1 MKKVT
6 KLIYG
11 LSACL
16 LLTLVGCNN
25 ETEDVTP
32 KAVAEKVAVASIAVP
47 AEVSEGIL
55 SEEMTVVT
63 SDNKEEV
70 ETELK
75 EALKSEELAN
85 IFNQQD
91 NSEIVES
98 SRSITHEDLNAL
110 LEEFSAEMEKYN
122 TTLTEKGSA
131 SMTFSKTPGQV
142 TGLAEGVDLSIPV
155 IFIDMKT
162 AVAGSQTKPTITL
175 SSVIAVGANVGA
187 DLSKMEGLE
196 NFLFKN
202 VKAGVAVNSSY
213 VVNTISDYSNINPG
227 LLDQENFDP
236 EDLESMMNA
245 IKYSG
250 YINAECN
257 YSLGGVF
264 VTKNKVAGKLLAT
277 ADIKLN
283 VNDISKLLSLGE
295 DIKEPTELVNAIS
308 EYVTVQFDIKVYDF
322 EGNEVCSL
330 ISTKDFNEVT
340 DFIDLEVL
348 LENIPTQEEI

>member
-1 MKKVT
+1 MKKLT
-6 KLIYG
+6 KLVYG

-25 ETEDVTP
+25 ETEDSTP
-32 KAVAEKVAVASIAVP
+32 KAVAEKVAIKSVEVP
-47 AEVSEGIL
+47 DDVKLAIENNEV
-55 SEEMTVVT
+55 TVVT
-63 SDNKEEV
+63 ATDKEALK
-70 ETELK
+70 TELK
-75 EALKSEELAN
+75 ESLTSEELSN

-91 NSEIVES
+91 TSEITES

-110 LEEFSAEMEKYN
+110 LEEFSAEMKKYS

-131 SMTFSKTPGQV
+131 SMTFSKTPGKV
-142 TGLAEGVDLSIPV
+142 TGISNEIDLSIPI
-155 IFIDMKT
+155 IFFDMKT
-162 AVAGSQTKPTITL
+162 VASDLQTKPSITQ

-187 DLSKMEGLE
+187 DLSKVEGLE

-202 VKAGVAVNSSY
+202 VKAGAAVNSSY
-213 VVNTISDYSNINPG
+213 VVNMTD
-227 LLDQENFDP
+227 
-236 EDLESMMNA
+236 A
-245 IKYSG
+245 TKYSG

-283 VNDISKLLSLGE
+283 VNDISKLSSLGE
-295 DIKEPTELVNAIS
+295 NTEEPTELVNTIS
-308 EYVTVQFDIKVYDF
+308 EYVTIQFDIKAYDF

-330 ISTKDFNEVT
+330 ISTDDFAKVT
-340 DFIDLEVL
+340 DFVDLEAL
-348 LENIPTQEEI
+348 LENIPTQEF

>member
-1 MKKVT
+1 MKKLT
-6 KLIYG
+6 KLVYG

-25 ETEDVTP
+25 ETEDSTP
-32 KAVAEKVAVASIAVP
+32 KAVAEKVAIKSVEVPDDVKFAIANN
-47 AEVSEGIL
+47 
-55 SEEMTVVT
+55 EMTVVT
-63 SDNKEEV
+63 ATDKEAL

-75 EALKSEELAN
+75 ESLTSEELAN

-110 LEEFSAEMEKYN
+110 LEEFSAEMEEYKN
-122 TTLTEKGSA
+122 TLTEKGSA
-131 SMTFSKTPGQV
+131 SMTFSKTPGKV
-142 TGLAEGVDLSIPV
+142 TGISNEVDLSIPI
-155 IFIDMKT
+155 IFFDMKT
-162 AVAGSQTKPTITL
+162 VASDLQTKPSITQ

-187 DLSKMEGLE
+187 DLSKVEGLE

-202 VKAGVAVNSSY
+202 VKAGAAVNSSY
-213 VVNTISDYSNINPG
+213 VVNMTD
-227 LLDQENFDP
+227 
-236 EDLESMMNA
+236 A
-245 IKYSG
+245 TKYSG

-283 VNDISKLLSLGE
+283 VNDISKLSSFGE
-295 DIKEPTELVNAIS
+295 NTVEPTELVNTIS
-308 EYVTVQFDIKVYDF
+308 EYVTIQFDIKAYDF

-330 ISTKDFNEVT
+330 ISTDDFAKVT
-340 DFIDLEVL
+340 DFIGLEVL
-348 LENIPTQEEI
+348 LENIPNQEF

>member
-6 KLIYG
+6 KLVYG

-32 KAVAEKVAVASIAVP
+32 KAVAEKVAVASITVP

-55 SEEMTVVT
+55 SKEMTVVT
-63 SDNKEEV
+63 SDNKEEI

-75 EALKSEELAN
+75 EALKSEDLSG

-98 SRSITHEDLNAL
+98 SRSIAYEDLNAL

-131 SMTFSKTPGQV
+131 SMTFSKTPGKV
-142 TGLAEGVDLSIPV
+142 TGISNEVDLSIPI
-155 IFIDMKT
+155 IFFDMKT
-162 AVAGSQTKPTITL
+162 VTSASQTKPTITQ

-187 DLSKMEGLE
+187 DLSKVEGLE

-202 VKAGVAVNSSY
+202 VKAGAAVNSSY
-213 VVNTISDYSNINPG
+213 VVNTISDYSNFNPEDFD
-227 LLDQENFDP
+227 LENFNP
-236 EDLESMMNA
+236 EDFASMPLSVR
-245 IKYSG
+245 YSG
-250 YINAECN
+250 NINAECN
-257 YSLGGVF
+257 YSVGGVF
-264 VTKNKVAGKLLAT
+264 VTKNNVAGKLLAT
-277 ADIKLN
+277 ADIKMN
-283 VNDISKLLSLGE
+283 VKDISELMSLGE

-348 LENIPTQEEI
+348 LENIPTQEEM

>member
-6 KLIYG
+6 KLVYG

-25 ETEDVTP
+25 ETEDSTP
-32 KAVAEKVAVASIAVP
+32 KAVAEKVAVASVSVP
-47 AEVSEGIL
+47 AEVTEGIL
-55 SEEMTVVT
+55 NEEMTVVT
-63 SDNKEEV
+63 ADNKEEI

-75 EALKSEELAN
+75 EALKSEDLSG

-91 NSEIVES
+91 NSEITES
-98 SRSITHEDLNAL
+98 SRSIDYEDLNAL

-131 SMTFSKTPGQV
+131 SMTFSKTPGKV
-142 TGLAEGVDLSIPV
+142 TGISNEVDLSIPI
-155 IFIDMKT
+155 IFFDMKT
-162 AVAGSQTKPTITL
+162 VTSASQTKPTITQ

-187 DLSKMEGLE
+187 DLSKVEGLE

-202 VKAGVAVNSSY
+202 VKAGAAVNSSY
-213 VVNTISDYSNINPG
+213 VVNTIIDYSNINSDI
-227 LLDQENFDP
+227 L
-236 EDLESMMNA
+236 
-245 IKYSG
+245 YTG

-283 VNDISKLLSLGE
+283 VNDISKLLPLGE
-295 DIKEPTELVNAIS
+295 YTEKPTELVNTIS
-308 EYVTVQFDIKVYDF
+308 EYVTIQFDIKAYDF

-330 ISTKDFNEVT
+330 ISTDDFAKVT
-340 DFIDLEVL
+340 DFIDLEAL
-348 LENIPTQEEI
+348 LVSVPNQGF

>member
-1 MKKVT
+1 MKKLT
-6 KLIYG
+6 KLVYG

-16 LLTLVGCNN
+16 LLTLCGCNN
-25 ETEDVTP
+25 ETEDSTP
-32 KAVAEKVAVASIAVP
+32 KAVAEKVAIKSVEVP
-47 AEVSEGIL
+47 DDVKLAIENNK
-55 SEEMTVVT
+55 MTVVT

-75 EALKSEELAN
+75 EALTSEELAN
-85 IFNQQD
+85 IFNYQD

-110 LEEFSAEMEKYN
+110 LEEFSAEMEKYS

-131 SMTFSKTPGQV
+131 SMTFSKTPGKV
-142 TGLAEGVDLSIPV
+142 TGISNEVDLSIPI
-155 IFIDMKT
+155 IFFDMKT
-162 AVAGSQTKPTITL
+162 VASASQTKSTITQ

-187 DLSKMEGLE
+187 DLSKVEGLE

-202 VKAGVAVNSSY
+202 VKAGAAVNSSY
-213 VVNTISDYSNINPG
+213 VVNTTISDYSNINSDI
-227 LLDQENFDP
+227 L
-236 EDLESMMNA
+236 
-245 IKYSG
+245 YSG

-295 DIKEPTELVNAIS
+295 DTEEPTELVNTIS
-308 EYVTVQFDIKVYDF
+308 EYVTIQFDIKAYDF

-330 ISTKDFNEVT
+330 ISTEDFAEVT

-348 LENIPTQEEI
+348 LENIPTQEF

>member
-6 KLIYG
+6 KLVYG

-25 ETEDVTP
+25 ETEDSTP
-32 KAVAEKVAVASIAVP
+32 KAVAEKVSVATVEVP
-47 AEVSEGIL
+47 AEVTEGIDNK
-55 SEEMTVVT
+55 EMTVVT
-63 SDNKEEV
+63 ADNKEEI

-91 NSEIVES
+91 DSEIVES
-98 SRSITHEDLNAL
+98 SRSIAYEDLNAL

-122 TTLTEKGSA
+122 TTLAEKGSA
-131 SMTFSKTPGQV
+131 SMTFSKTPGKV
-142 TGLAEGVDLSIPV
+142 TGISNEVDLSIPI
-155 IFIDMKT
+155 IFFDMKT
-162 AVAGSQTKPTITL
+162 VASASQTKPTITQ

-187 DLSKMEGLE
+187 DLSKVEGLE

-202 VKAGVAVNSSY
+202 VKAGADVNSSY

-227 LLDQENFDP
+227 ILDQENFDP

-245 IKYSG
+245 MKYSG

-283 VNDISKLLSLGE
+283 VNDISKLLPLGE
-295 DIKEPTELVNAIS
+295 YTEEPTELVNTIS
-308 EYVTVQFDIKVYDF
+308 EYVTIQFDIKAYDF

-330 ISTKDFNEVT
+330 ISTDDFAKVT
-340 DFIDLEVL
+340 DFIDLEAL
-348 LENIPTQEEI
+348 LENIPTQGF

>member
-1 MKKVT
+1 MKKLT
-6 KLIYG
+6 KLVYG

-25 ETEDVTP
+25 ETEDSTP
-32 KAVAEKVAVASIAVP
+32 KAVAEKVAIKSVEVP
-47 AEVSEGIL
+47 DDVKLAIENNEV
-55 SEEMTVVT
+55 TVVKAT
-63 SDNKEEV
+63 DKEAL

-75 EALKSEELAN
+75 ESLTSEELAN

-110 LEEFSAEMEKYN
+110 LDEFNNEMEKYN
-122 TTLTEKGSA
+122 TTFAEKGSA

-155 IFIDMKT
+155 IFFDMKT
-162 AVAGSQTKPTITL
+162 AVAGSQTKSTTSN
-175 SSVIAVGANVGA
+175 SSIIAVGANVGA
-187 DLSKMEGLE
+187 DLTKVEGLE

-202 VKAGVAVNSSY
+202 VKAGAAVNSSY
-213 VVNTISDYSNINPG
+213 VVNTTISDYSNINSDI
-227 LLDQENFDP
+227 L
-236 EDLESMMNA
+236 
-245 IKYSG
+245 YSG

-283 VNDISKLLSLGE
+283 VNDISKLSSLGE
-295 DIKEPTELVNAIS
+295 DIKEPTELVNTIS
-308 EYVTVQFDIKVYDF
+308 EYVTIQFDIKAYDF

-330 ISTKDFNEVT
+330 ISTDDFAEVT

>member
-6 KLIYG
+6 KLVYG

-32 KAVAEKVAVASIAVP
+32 KAVAEKVAIKSVEVPDDVKLAIAKN
-47 AEVSEGIL
+47 EV
-55 SEEMTVVT
+55 TVVKAT
-63 SDNKEEV
+63 DKEAL

-75 EALKSEELAN
+75 ESLTSEELAN

-91 NSEIVES
+91 NSEITES
-98 SRSITHEDLNAL
+98 SRSIDYEDLNAL

-131 SMTFSKTPGQV
+131 SMTFSKTPGKV
-142 TGLAEGVDLSIPV
+142 TGISNEVDLSIPI
-155 IFIDMKT
+155 IFFDMKT
-162 AVAGSQTKPTITL
+162 VTSASQTKPTITQ

-187 DLSKMEGLE
+187 DLSKVEGLE

-202 VKAGVAVNSSY
+202 VKAGAAVNSSY
-213 VVNTISDYSNINPG
+213 VVNTIIDYSNINSDI
-227 LLDQENFDP
+227 L
-236 EDLESMMNA
+236 
-245 IKYSG
+245 YTG

-283 VNDISKLLSLGE
+283 VNDISKLLPLGE
-295 DIKEPTELVNAIS
+295 YTEKPTELVNTIS
-308 EYVTVQFDIKVYDF
+308 EYVTIQFDIKAYDF

-330 ISTKDFNEVT
+330 ISTGDFAEVT
-340 DFIDLEVL
+340 DFIDLEAL
-348 LENIPTQEEI
+348 LVSVPNQGF

>member
-6 KLIYG
+6 KLVYG

-32 KAVAEKVAVASIAVP
+32 KAVAEKVAIKSVEVPDDVKLAIANN
-47 AEVSEGIL
+47 EV
-55 SEEMTVVT
+55 TVVT
-63 SDNKEEV
+63 ATDKEAL

-75 EALKSEELAN
+75 ESLTSEELSN

-91 NSEIVES
+91 TSKITES

-131 SMTFSKTPGQV
+131 SMTFSKTPGKV
-142 TGLAEGVDLSIPV
+142 TGISNEVDLSIPI
-155 IFIDMKT
+155 IFFDMKT
-162 AVAGSQTKPTITL
+162 VTSASQTKPTITQ

-187 DLSKMEGLE
+187 DLSKVEGLE

-202 VKAGVAVNSSY
+202 VKAGAAVNSSY
-213 VVNTISDYSNINPG
+213 VVNTIIDYSNINSDI
-227 LLDQENFDP
+227 L
-236 EDLESMMNA
+236 
-245 IKYSG
+245 YTG

-283 VNDISKLLSLGE
+283 VNDISKLLPLGE
-295 DIKEPTELVNAIS
+295 YTEKPTELVNTIS
-308 EYVTVQFDIKVYDF
+308 EYVTIQFDIKVYDF

-348 LENIPTQEEI
+348 LENIPTQEEM

>member
-6 KLIYG
+6 KLVYG

-25 ETEDVTP
+25 ETEDSTP
-32 KAVAEKVAVASIAVP
+32 KAVAEKVAIKSVEVPDDVKLAIANN
-47 AEVSEGIL
+47 EV
-55 SEEMTVVT
+55 TVVT
-63 SDNKEEV
+63 ATDKEAL

-75 EALKSEELAN
+75 ESLTSEELSN

-91 NSEIVES
+91 TSKITES
-98 SRSITHEDLNAL
+98 SRSIIHEDLNAL

-131 SMTFSKTPGQV
+131 SMTFSKTPGKV
-142 TGLAEGVDLSIPV
+142 TGISNEVDLSIPI
-155 IFIDMKT
+155 IFFDMKT
-162 AVAGSQTKPTITL
+162 VTSASQTKPTITQ

-187 DLSKMEGLE
+187 DLSKVEGLE

-202 VKAGVAVNSSY
+202 VKAGAAVNSSY
-213 VVNTISDYSNINPG
+213 VVNTIIDYSNINSDI
-227 LLDQENFDP
+227 L
-236 EDLESMMNA
+236 
-245 IKYSG
+245 YTG

-283 VNDISKLLSLGE
+283 VNDISKLLPLGE
-295 DIKEPTELVNAIS
+295 YTEKPTELVNTIS
-308 EYVTVQFDIKVYDF
+308 EYVTIQFDIKAYDF

-330 ISTKDFNEVT
+330 ISTDDFAKVT
-340 DFIDLEVL
+340 DFIDLEAL
-348 LENIPTQEEI
+348 LVSVPNQGF

>member
-25 ETEDVTP
+25 ETEDSTP
-32 KAVAEKVAVASIAVP
+32 KAVAEKVAIKSVEVPDDVKLAIAKN
-47 AEVSEGIL
+47 EV
-55 SEEMTVVT
+55 TVVKAT
-63 SDNKEEV
+63 DKEALK
-70 ETELK
+70 TELK
-75 EALKSEELAN
+75 ESLTSEELSN

-91 NSEIVES
+91 TSEITES

-110 LEEFSAEMEKYN
+110 LEEFSAEMEKYS

-131 SMTFSKTPGQV
+131 SMTFSKTPGKV
-142 TGLAEGVDLSIPV
+142 TGISNEVDLSIPI
-155 IFIDMKT
+155 IFFDMKT
-162 AVAGSQTKPTITL
+162 VASASQTKSTITQ

-187 DLSKMEGLE
+187 DLSKVEGLE

-202 VKAGVAVNSSY
+202 VKAGAAVNSSY
-213 VVNTISDYSNINPG
+213 VVNTTISDYSNINSDI
-227 LLDQENFDP
+227 L
-236 EDLESMMNA
+236 
-245 IKYSG
+245 YSG

-295 DIKEPTELVNAIS
+295 NTKEPTELVNTIS
-308 EYVTVQFDIKVYDF
+308 EYVTIQFDIKAYDF

-330 ISTKDFNEVT
+330 ISTDDFAEVT

-348 LENIPTQEEI
+348 LENIPTQEF

>member
-6 KLIYG
+6 KLVYG

-32 KAVAEKVAVASIAVP
+32 KAVAEKVTVASIAVP
-47 AEVSEGIL
+47 EGIL

-131 SMTFSKTPGQV
+131 SMTFSKTPG
-142 TGLAEGVDLSIPV
+142 
-155 IFIDMKT
+155 
-162 AVAGSQTKPTITL
+162 
-175 SSVIAVGANVGA
+175 
-187 DLSKMEGLE
+187 
-196 NFLFKN
+196 
-202 VKAGVAVNSSY
+202 
-213 VVNTISDYSNINPG
+213 
-227 LLDQENFDP
+227 
-236 EDLESMMNA
+236 
-245 IKYSG
+245 
-250 YINAECN
+250 
-257 YSLGGVF
+257 
-264 VTKNKVAGKLLAT
+264 
-277 ADIKLN
+277 
-283 VNDISKLLSLGE
+283 
-295 DIKEPTELVNAIS
+295 
-308 EYVTVQFDIKVYDF
+308 
-322 EGNEVCSL
+322 
-330 ISTKDFNEVT
+330 
-340 DFIDLEVL
+340 
-348 LENIPTQEEI
+348 

>member
-1 MKKVT
+1 MKKLT
-6 KLIYG
+6 KLVYG

-25 ETEDVTP
+25 ETEDSTP
-32 KAVAEKVAVASIAVP
+32 KAVAEKVAIKSVEVP
-47 AEVSEGIL
+47 DDVKLAIENNEV
-55 SEEMTVVT
+55 TVVKAT
-63 SDNKEEV
+63 DKEAL

-75 EALKSEELAN
+75 ESLTSEELAN

-110 LEEFSAEMEKYN
+110 LEEFSAEMEEY
-122 TTLTEKGSA
+122 TTAMQTEGSA

-142 TGLAEGVDLSIPV
+142 TGLAEGVDLSIPI
-155 IFIDMKT
+155 IFFDMKT
-162 AVAGSQTKPTITL
+162 VTSASQTKSTITQ

-187 DLSKMEGLE
+187 DLTKVEGLE

-202 VKAGVAVNSSY
+202 VKAGAAVNSSY
-213 VVNTISDYSNINPG
+213 VVNTISDYSNINP
-227 LLDQENFDP
+227 EDP
-236 EDLESMMNA
+236 ESMMNA

-283 VNDISKLLSLGE
+283 VNDISKLSSLGE
-295 DIKEPTELVNAIS
+295 DIKEPTELVNTIS
-308 EYVTVQFDIKVYDF
+308 EYVTIQFDIKAYDF

-330 ISTKDFNEVT
+330 ISTDDFAEVT

>member
-1 MKKVT
+1 MKKLT
-6 KLIYG
+6 KLVYG

-25 ETEDVTP
+25 ETEDSTP
-32 KAVAEKVAVASIAVP
+32 KAVAEKVAIKSVEVP
-47 AEVSEGIL
+47 DDVKLAIENNEV
-55 SEEMTVVT
+55 TVVKAT
-63 SDNKEEV
+63 DKEAL

-75 EALKSEELAN
+75 ESLTSEELSN

-91 NSEIVES
+91 TSKITES

-110 LEEFSAEMEKYN
+110 LEEFSAEMEEYK
-122 TTLTEKGSA
+122 TTLAEKGSA
-131 SMTFSKTPGQV
+131 SMTFSKTPGKV
-142 TGLAEGVDLSIPV
+142 TGISNEVDLSIPI
-155 IFIDMKT
+155 IFFDMKT
-162 AVAGSQTKPTITL
+162 VASDLQTKPSITQ

-187 DLSKMEGLE
+187 DLSKVEGLE

-202 VKAGVAVNSSY
+202 VKAGAAVNSSY
-213 VVNTISDYSNINPG
+213 VVNMTD
-227 LLDQENFDP
+227 
-236 EDLESMMNA
+236 A
-245 IKYSG
+245 TKYSG

-283 VNDISKLLSLGE
+283 VNDISKLSSLGE
-295 DIKEPTELVNAIS
+295 NTEEPTELVNTIS
-308 EYVTVQFDIKVYDF
+308 EYVTIQFDIKAYDF

-330 ISTKDFNEVT
+330 ISTDDFAEVT
-340 DFIDLEVL
+340 DFIELEAL
-348 LENIPTQEEI
+348 LENIPTQEF

>member
-6 KLIYG
+6 KLVYG

-55 SEEMTVVT
+55 SKEMTVVT

-131 SMTFSKTPGQV
+131 SMTFSKTPGKV
-142 TGLAEGVDLSIPV
+142 TGISNEVDLSIPV
-155 IFIDMKT
+155 IFFDMKT
-162 AVAGSQTKPTITL
+162 VVSDSQTKPTITL

-187 DLSKMEGLE
+187 DLTKVEG
-196 NFLFKN
+196 
-202 VKAGVAVNSSY
+202 S
-213 VVNTISDYSNINPG
+213 
-227 LLDQENFDP
+227 
-236 EDLESMMNA
+236 
-245 IKYSG
+245 
-250 YINAECN
+250 
-257 YSLGGVF
+257 
-264 VTKNKVAGKLLAT
+264 
-277 ADIKLN
+277 
-283 VNDISKLLSLGE
+283 
-295 DIKEPTELVNAIS
+295 
-308 EYVTVQFDIKVYDF
+308 
-322 EGNEVCSL
+322 SL
-330 ISTKDFNEVT
+330 ISSQAAYAT
-340 DFIDLEVL
+340 
-348 LENIPTQEEI
+348 

>member
-6 KLIYG
+6 KLVYG

-25 ETEDVTP
+25 ETEDSTP
-32 KAVAEKVAVASIAVP
+32 KAVAEKVAIKSVEVPDDVKLAIANN
-47 AEVSEGIL
+47 EV
-55 SEEMTVVT
+55 TVVT
-63 SDNKEEV
+63 ATDKEAL

-75 EALKSEELAN
+75 ESLTSEELSN

-91 NSEIVES
+91 TSKITES

-131 SMTFSKTPGQV
+131 SMTFSKTPGKV
-142 TGLAEGVDLSIPV
+142 TGISNEVDLSIPI
-155 IFIDMKT
+155 IFFDMKT
-162 AVAGSQTKPTITL
+162 ITSASQTKPTITQ

-187 DLSKMEGLE
+187 DLSKVEGLE

-202 VKAGVAVNSSY
+202 VKAGAAVNSSY
-213 VVNTISDYSNINPG
+213 VVNTIIDYSNINSDI
-227 LLDQENFDP
+227 L
-236 EDLESMMNA
+236 
-245 IKYSG
+245 YTG

-283 VNDISKLLSLGE
+283 VNDISKLLPLGE
-295 DIKEPTELVNAIS
+295 YTEKPTELVNTIS
-308 EYVTVQFDIKVYDF
+308 EYVTIQFDIKAYDF

-330 ISTKDFNEVT
+330 ISTDDFAKVT
-340 DFIDLEVL
+340 DFIDLEAL
-348 LENIPTQEEI
+348 LVSVPNQGF

>member
-6 KLIYG
+6 KLVYG

-25 ETEDVTP
+25 ETEDSTP
-32 KAVAEKVAVASIAVP
+32 KAVAEKVAIKSVEVPDDVKLAIANN
-47 AEVSEGIL
+47 EV
-55 SEEMTVVT
+55 TVVT
-63 SDNKEEV
+63 ATDKEAL

-75 EALKSEELAN
+75 ESLTSEELSN

-91 NSEIVES
+91 TSKITES

-131 SMTFSKTPGQV
+131 SMTFSKTPGKV
-142 TGLAEGVDLSIPV
+142 TGISNEVDLSIPI
-155 IFIDMKT
+155 IFFDMKT
-162 AVAGSQTKPTITL
+162 VTSASQTKPTITQ

-187 DLSKMEGLE
+187 DLSKVEGLE

-202 VKAGVAVNSSY
+202 VKAGAAVNSSY
-213 VVNTISDYSNINPG
+213 VVNTIIDYSNINSDI
-227 LLDQENFDP
+227 L
-236 EDLESMMNA
+236 
-245 IKYSG
+245 YTG

-283 VNDISKLLSLGE
+283 VNDISKLLPLGE
-295 DIKEPTELVNAIS
+295 YTEKPTELVNTIS
-308 EYVTVQFDIKVYDF
+308 EYVTIQFDIKAYDF

-330 ISTKDFNEVT
+330 ISTDDFAKVT

-348 LENIPTQEEI
+348 LVSVPNQGF

>member
-1 MKKVT
+1 MKKLT
-6 KLIYG
+6 KLVYG

-25 ETEDVTP
+25 ETEDSTP
-32 KAVAEKVAVASIAVP
+32 KAVAEKVAIKSVEVPDDVKLAIAKN
-47 AEVSEGIL
+47 
-55 SEEMTVVT
+55 EMTVVT

-75 EALKSEELAN
+75 EALTSEELAN

-110 LEEFSAEMEKYN
+110 LEEFSAEMKKYS

-131 SMTFSKTPGQV
+131 SMTFSKTPGKV
-142 TGLAEGVDLSIPV
+142 TGISNEVDLSIPI
-155 IFIDMKT
+155 IFFDMKT
-162 AVAGSQTKPTITL
+162 VASDLQTKPSITQ

-187 DLSKMEGLE
+187 DLSKVEGLE

-202 VKAGVAVNSSY
+202 VKAGAAVNSSY
-213 VVNTISDYSNINPG
+213 VVNMTD
-227 LLDQENFDP
+227 
-236 EDLESMMNA
+236 A
-245 IKYSG
+245 TKYSG

-283 VNDISKLLSLGE
+283 VNDISKLSSLGE
-295 DIKEPTELVNAIS
+295 NTVEPTELVNTIS
-308 EYVTVQFDIKVYDF
+308 EYVTIQFDIKAYDF

-330 ISTKDFNEVT
+330 ISTDDFAKVT

-348 LENIPTQEEI
+348 LENIPNQEF

>member
-1 MKKVT
+1 MKKLT
-6 KLIYG
+6 KLVYG

-25 ETEDVTP
+25 ETEDSTP
-32 KAVAEKVAVASIAVP
+32 KAVAEKVAIKSVEVPDDVKLAIANN
-47 AEVSEGIL
+47 
-55 SEEMTVVT
+55 EMTVVT

-75 EALKSEELAN
+75 EALTSEELAN

-110 LEEFSAEMEKYN
+110 LEEFSAEMKEYN
-122 TTLTEKGSA
+122 TTFAEKGSA
-131 SMTFSKTPGQV
+131 SMTFSKTPGKV
-142 TGLAEGVDLSIPV
+142 TGISNEVDLSIPI
-155 IFIDMKT
+155 IFFDMKT
-162 AVAGSQTKPTITL
+162 VASASQTKSTITQ

-187 DLSKMEGLE
+187 DLSKVEGLE

-202 VKAGVAVNSSY
+202 VKAGAAVNSSY
-213 VVNTISDYSNINPG
+213 VVNTTISDYSNINSDI
-227 LLDQENFDP
+227 L
-236 EDLESMMNA
+236 
-245 IKYSG
+245 YSG

-283 VNDISKLLSLGE
+283 VNDISKLSSLGE
-295 DIKEPTELVNAIS
+295 NTVEPTELVNTIS
-308 EYVTVQFDIKVYDF
+308 EYVTIQFDIKAYDF

-330 ISTKDFNEVT
+330 ISTNDFAKVT

-348 LENIPTQEEI
+348 LENIPNQEL

>member
-1 MKKVT
+1 
-6 KLIYG
+6 
-11 LSACL
+11 
-16 LLTLVGCNN
+16 
-25 ETEDVTP
+25 
-32 KAVAEKVAVASIAVP
+32 
-47 AEVSEGIL
+47 
-55 SEEMTVVT
+55 
-63 SDNKEEV
+63 
-70 ETELK
+70 
-75 EALKSEELAN
+75 
-85 IFNQQD
+85 
-91 NSEIVES
+91 
-98 SRSITHEDLNAL
+98 
-110 LEEFSAEMEKYN
+110 MEKYN

-162 AVAGSQTKPTITL
+162 AVAGSQTKSTTSN

-213 VVNTISDYSNINPG
+213 VVNTISDYSNFNPEDFD
-227 LLDQENFDP
+227 LENFNP
-236 EDLESMMNA
+236 EDFASMPLSVR
-245 IKYSG
+245 YSG
-250 YINAECN
+250 NINAECN
-257 YSLGGVF
+257 YSIGGVF
-264 VTKNKVAGKLLAT
+264 VTKNNVAGKLLAT
-277 ADIKLN
+277 ADIKMN
-283 VNDISKLLSLGE
+283 VKDISELMSLGE

-348 LENIPTQEEI
+348 LENIPTQEEM

>member
-6 KLIYG
+6 KLVYG

-32 KAVAEKVAVASIAVP
+32 KAVAEKVAIKSVEVPDDVKLAIANN
-47 AEVSEGIL
+47 EV
-55 SEEMTVVT
+55 TVVT
-63 SDNKEEV
+63 ATDKEAL

-75 EALKSEELAN
+75 ESLTSEELSN

-91 NSEIVES
+91 TSKITES

-131 SMTFSKTPGQV
+131 SMTFSKTPGKV
-142 TGLAEGVDLSIPV
+142 TGISNEVDLSIPI
-155 IFIDMKT
+155 IFFDMKT
-162 AVAGSQTKPTITL
+162 ITSASQTKPTITQ

-187 DLSKMEGLE
+187 DLSKVEGLE

-202 VKAGVAVNSSY
+202 VKAGAAVNSSY
-213 VVNTISDYSNINPG
+213 VVNTIIDYSNINSDI
-227 LLDQENFDP
+227 L
-236 EDLESMMNA
+236 
-245 IKYSG
+245 YTG

-277 ADIKLN
+277 VDIKLN
-283 VNDISKLLSLGE
+283 VNDISKLLPLGE
-295 DIKEPTELVNAIS
+295 YTEKPTELVNTIS
-308 EYVTVQFDIKVYDF
+308 EYVTIQFDIKAYDF

-330 ISTKDFNEVT
+330 ISTDDFAKVT
-340 DFIDLEVL
+340 DFIDLEAL
-348 LENIPTQEEI
+348 LVSVPNQGF

>member
-6 KLIYG
+6 KLVYG

-32 KAVAEKVAVASIAVP
+32 KAVAEKVAVASIVVP
-47 AEVSEGIL
+47 AEVSEGI
-55 SEEMTVVT
+55 SNAEMTVVT

-110 LEEFSAEMEKYN
+110 LEEFSAEMEKY
-122 TTLTEKGSA
+122 TTAMQTKGSA

-162 AVAGSQTKPTITL
+162 VVSDSQTKPTITL

-202 VKAGVAVNSSY
+202 VKAGAAVNSSY
-213 VVNTISDYSNINPG
+213 VVNMTD
-227 LLDQENFDP
+227 
-236 EDLESMMNA
+236 A
-245 IKYSG
+245 TKYSG

-257 YSLGGVF
+257 YSVGGVF

-283 VNDISKLLSLGE
+283 VNDISKLSSLGE
-295 DIKEPTELVNAIS
+295 DMKEPTELVNAIS
-308 EYVTVQFDIKVYDF
+308 EYVTIQFDIKAYDF

-330 ISTKDFNEVT
+330 ISTDDFAKVT

>member
-1 MKKVT
+1 MKKLT
-6 KLIYG
+6 KLVYG

-25 ETEDVTP
+25 ETEDSTP
-32 KAVAEKVAVASIAVP
+32 KAVAEKVAIKSVEVP
-47 AEVSEGIL
+47 DDVKLAIKNNEV
-55 SEEMTVVT
+55 TVVKAT
-63 SDNKEEV
+63 DKEAL

-75 EALKSEELAN
+75 ESLTSEELAN

-110 LEEFSAEMEKYN
+110 LDEFSAEMEKYS

-131 SMTFSKTPGQV
+131 SMTFSKTPGTV
-142 TGLAEGVDLSIPV
+142 TGISNEVDLSIPI
-155 IFIDMKT
+155 IFFDMKT
-162 AVAGSQTKPTITL
+162 VTSASQTKSTITQ

-187 DLSKMEGLE
+187 DLSKVEGLE

-202 VKAGVAVNSSY
+202 VKAGAAVNSSY
-213 VVNTISDYSNINPG
+213 VVNTISDYSNINP
-227 LLDQENFDP
+227 EDP
-236 EDLESMMNA
+236 ESMMNA

-283 VNDISKLLSLGE
+283 VNDISKLSSLGE
-295 DIKEPTELVNAIS
+295 DIKEPTELVNTIS
-308 EYVTVQFDIKVYDF
+308 EYVTIQFDIKAYDF

-330 ISTKDFNEVT
+330 ISTDDFAEVT

>member
-6 KLIYG
+6 KLVYG

-25 ETEDVTP
+25 ETEDSTP
-32 KAVAEKVAVASIAVP
+32 KAVAEKVAIKSVEVPDDVKLAIANN
-47 AEVSEGIL
+47 EV
-55 SEEMTVVT
+55 TVVT
-63 SDNKEEV
+63 ATDKEAL

-75 EALKSEELAN
+75 ESLTSEELSN

-91 NSEIVES
+91 TSKITES

-131 SMTFSKTPGQV
+131 SMTFSKTPGKV
-142 TGLAEGVDLSIPV
+142 TGISNEVDLSIPI
-155 IFIDMKT
+155 IFFDMKT
-162 AVAGSQTKPTITL
+162 VTSASQTKPTITQ

-187 DLSKMEGLE
+187 DLSKVEGLE

-202 VKAGVAVNSSY
+202 VKAGAAVNSSY
-213 VVNTISDYSNINPG
+213 VVNTIIDYSNINSDI
-227 LLDQENFDP
+227 L
-236 EDLESMMNA
+236 
-245 IKYSG
+245 YTG

-283 VNDISKLLSLGE
+283 VNDISKLLPLGE
-295 DIKEPTELVNAIS
+295 YTEKPTELVNTIS
-308 EYVTVQFDIKVYDF
+308 EYVTIQFDIKAYDF

-330 ISTKDFNEVT
+330 ISTDDFAKVT

-348 LENIPTQEEI
+348 LENIPTQEF

>member
-6 KLIYG
+6 KLVYG

-25 ETEDVTP
+25 ETEDSTP
-32 KAVAEKVAVASIAVP
+32 KAVAEKVAIKSVEVPDDVKLAIANN
-47 AEVSEGIL
+47 EV
-55 SEEMTVVT
+55 TVVT
-63 SDNKEEV
+63 ATDKEAL

-75 EALKSEELAN
+75 ESLTSEELSN

-91 NSEIVES
+91 TSKITES

-131 SMTFSKTPGQV
+131 SMTFSKTPGKV
-142 TGLAEGVDLSIPV
+142 TGISNEVDLSIPI
-155 IFIDMKT
+155 IFFDMKT
-162 AVAGSQTKPTITL
+162 VTSASQTKPTITQ

-187 DLSKMEGLE
+187 DLSKVEGLE

-202 VKAGVAVNSSY
+202 VKAGAAVNSSY
-213 VVNTISDYSNINPG
+213 VVNTIIDYSNINSDI
-227 LLDQENFDP
+227 L
-236 EDLESMMNA
+236 
-245 IKYSG
+245 YTG

-283 VNDISKLLSLGE
+283 VNDISKLSSLGE
-295 DIKEPTELVNAIS
+295 NTKEPTELVNTIS
-308 EYVTVQFDIKVYDF
+308 EYVTIQFDIKAYDF

-330 ISTKDFNEVT
+330 ISTDDFAKVT

-348 LENIPTQEEI
+348 LENIPTQEF

>member
-32 KAVAEKVAVASIAVP
+32 KAVAEKVAIKSVEVPDDVKLAIANN
-47 AEVSEGIL
+47 EV
-55 SEEMTVVT
+55 TVVKAT
-63 SDNKEEV
+63 DKEAL

-75 EALKSEELAN
+75 ESLTSEELAN

-91 NSEIVES
+91 NSEITES

-162 AVAGSQTKPTITL
+162 AVAGSQTKSTTSN

-213 VVNTISDYSNINPG
+213 VVNTTISDYSNINSDI
-227 LLDQENFDP
+227 L
-236 EDLESMMNA
+236 
-245 IKYSG
+245 YSG

-283 VNDISKLLSLGE
+283 VNDISKLSSLGE
-295 DIKEPTELVNAIS
+295 NTEEPTELVNAIS
-308 EYVTVQFDIKVYDF
+308 EYVTIQFDIKAYDF

-330 ISTKDFNEVT
+330 ISTDDFAEVT

-348 LENIPTQEEI
+348 LENIPTQE

>member
-1 MKKVT
+1 MKKLT
-6 KLIYG
+6 KLVYG

-25 ETEDVTP
+25 ETEDSTP
-32 KAVAEKVAVASIAVP
+32 KAVAEKVAIKSVEVPDDVKLAIADN
-47 AEVSEGIL
+47 
-55 SEEMTVVT
+55 EMTVVT

-75 EALKSEELAN
+75 EALTSEELAN

-110 LEEFSAEMEKYN
+110 LEEFSAEMEKYT
-122 TTLTEKGSA
+122 TTLAEKGSA
-131 SMTFSKTPGQV
+131 SMTFSKTPGKV
-142 TGLAEGVDLSIPV
+142 TGISNEVDLSIPI
-155 IFIDMKT
+155 IFFDMKT
-162 AVAGSQTKPTITL
+162 VASDLQTKPSITQ

-187 DLSKMEGLE
+187 DLSKVEGLE

-202 VKAGVAVNSSY
+202 VKAGAAVNSSY
-213 VVNTISDYSNINPG
+213 VVNTTISDYSNINSDI
-227 LLDQENFDP
+227 L
-236 EDLESMMNA
+236 
-245 IKYSG
+245 YSG

-283 VNDISKLLSLGE
+283 VNDISKLSSLGE
-295 DIKEPTELVNAIS
+295 NTVEPTELVNTIS
-308 EYVTVQFDIKVYDF
+308 EYVTIQFDIKAYDF

-330 ISTKDFNEVT
+330 ISTEDFAEVT

-348 LENIPTQEEI
+348 LENIPTQEF

>member
-6 KLIYG
+6 KLVYG

-32 KAVAEKVAVASIAVP
+32 KAVAEKVAVASVSVP

-55 SEEMTVVT
+55 NKEMTVVT

-85 IFNQQD
+85 IFKQQD

-110 LEEFSAEMEKYN
+110 LEEFSDEMEKYN

-131 SMTFSKTPGQV
+131 SMTFSKTPGKV
-142 TGLAEGVDLSIPV
+142 TGISNEVDLSIPV
-155 IFIDMKT
+155 IFFDMKT
-162 AVAGSQTKPTITL
+162 VVSDSQTKPTITL

-202 VKAGVAVNSSY
+202 VKAGAAVNSSY
-213 VVNTISDYSNINPG
+213 VVNMTD
-227 LLDQENFDP
+227 
-236 EDLESMMNA
+236 A

-257 YSLGGVF
+257 YSVGGVF
-264 VTKNKVAGKLLAT
+264 VTKNNVAGKLLAT
-277 ADIKLN
+277 ADIKMN
-283 VNDISKLLSLGE
+283 VKDISELMSLGE

-348 LENIPTQEEI
+348 LENIPTQEEM

>member
-6 KLIYG
+6 KLVYG

-25 ETEDVTP
+25 ETEDSTP
-32 KAVAEKVAVASIAVP
+32 KAVAEKVAIKSVEVPDDVKLAIANN
-47 AEVSEGIL
+47 EV
-55 SEEMTVVT
+55 TVVT
-63 SDNKEEV
+63 ATDKEAL

-75 EALKSEELAN
+75 ESLTSEELSN

-91 NSEIVES
+91 TSKITES

-110 LEEFSAEMEKYN
+110 LDEFSAEMEKYS

-131 SMTFSKTPGQV
+131 SMTFSKTPGKV
-142 TGLAEGVDLSIPV
+142 TGISNEVDLSIPI
-155 IFIDMKT
+155 IFFDMKT
-162 AVAGSQTKPTITL
+162 VASDLQTKPSITQ

-187 DLSKMEGLE
+187 DLSKVEGLE

-202 VKAGVAVNSSY
+202 VKAGAAVNSSY
-213 VVNTISDYSNINPG
+213 VVNTIIDYSNINSDI
-227 LLDQENFDP
+227 L
-236 EDLESMMNA
+236 
-245 IKYSG
+245 YTG

-283 VNDISKLLSLGE
+283 VNDISKLSSLGE
-295 DIKEPTELVNAIS
+295 NTKEPTELVNTIS
-308 EYVTVQFDIKVYDF
+308 EYVTIQFDIKAYDF

-330 ISTKDFNEVT
+330 ISTDDFAKVT

-348 LENIPTQEEI
+348 LENIPTQEF

>member
-1 MKKVT
+1 MKKLT
-6 KLIYG
+6 KLVYG
-11 LSACL
+11 LSAWL

-25 ETEDVTP
+25 ETEDSTP
-32 KAVAEKVAVASIAVP
+32 KAVAEKVAIKSVEVP
-47 AEVSEGIL
+47 DDVKLAIENNEV
-55 SEEMTVVT
+55 TVVT
-63 SDNKEEV
+63 ATDKEAL

-75 EALKSEELAN
+75 ESLTSEELAN

-91 NSEIVES
+91 YSEITES

-122 TTLTEKGSA
+122 TTLTEKSSA
-131 SMTFSKTPGQV
+131 SMTFSKTPGKV
-142 TGLAEGVDLSIPV
+142 TGLAEGVDLSIPI
-155 IFIDMKT
+155 IFFDMKT
-162 AVAGSQTKPTITL
+162 VTSASQTKSTITQ

-187 DLSKMEGLE
+187 DLSKVEGLE

-202 VKAGVAVNSSY
+202 VKAGAAVNSSY

-227 LLDQENFDP
+227 ILDQENFDP

-283 VNDISKLLSLGE
+283 VNDISKLSSLGE
-295 DIKEPTELVNAIS
+295 DIKEPTELVNTIS
-308 EYVTVQFDIKVYDF
+308 EYVTIQFDIKAYDF

>member
-6 KLIYG
+6 KLVYG

-32 KAVAEKVAVASIAVP
+32 KAVAEKVAVASVSVP
-47 AEVSEGIL
+47 VEVTEGIL
-55 SEEMTVVT
+55 NEEMTVVT

-98 SRSITHEDLNAL
+98 SRSIAYEDLNAL

-131 SMTFSKTPGQV
+131 SMTFSKTPGKV
-142 TGLAEGVDLSIPV
+142 TGISNEVDLSIPI
-155 IFIDMKT
+155 IFFDMKT
-162 AVAGSQTKPTITL
+162 VTSASQTKPTITQ

-187 DLSKMEGLE
+187 DLSKVEGLE

-202 VKAGVAVNSSY
+202 VKAGAAVNSSC
-213 VVNTISDYSNINPG
+213 VVNTIIDYSNINSDI
-227 LLDQENFDP
+227 L
-236 EDLESMMNA
+236 
-245 IKYSG
+245 YTG

-283 VNDISKLLSLGE
+283 VNDISKLLPLGE
-295 DIKEPTELVNAIS
+295 YTEKPTELVNTIS
-308 EYVTVQFDIKVYDF
+308 EYVTIQFDIKAYDF

-330 ISTKDFNEVT
+330 ISTDDFAKVT
-340 DFIDLEVL
+340 DFIDLEAL
-348 LENIPTQEEI
+348 LENIPTQGF

>member
-6 KLIYG
+6 KLVYG

-32 KAVAEKVAVASIAVP
+32 KAVAEKVAIKSVEVPDDVKLAIANN
-47 AEVSEGIL
+47 EV
-55 SEEMTVVT
+55 TVVT
-63 SDNKEEV
+63 ATDKEAL

-75 EALKSEELAN
+75 ESLTSEELSN

-91 NSEIVES
+91 TSKITES

-131 SMTFSKTPGQV
+131 SMTFSKTPGKV
-142 TGLAEGVDLSIPV
+142 TGISNEVDLSIPI
-155 IFIDMKT
+155 IFFDMKT
-162 AVAGSQTKPTITL
+162 VTSASQTKPTITQ

-187 DLSKMEGLE
+187 DLSKVEGLE

-202 VKAGVAVNSSY
+202 VKAGAAVNSSY
-213 VVNTISDYSNINPG
+213 VVNTIIDYSNINSDI
-227 LLDQENFDP
+227 L
-236 EDLESMMNA
+236 
-245 IKYSG
+245 YTG

-283 VNDISKLLSLGE
+283 VNDISKLLPLGE
-295 DIKEPTELVNAIS
+295 YTEKPTELVNTIS
-308 EYVTVQFDIKVYDF
+308 EYVTIQFDIKAYDF

-330 ISTKDFNEVT
+330 ISTYDFAKVT

-348 LENIPTQEEI
+348 LENIPTQEF

>member
-6 KLIYG
+6 KLVYG

-32 KAVAEKVAVASIAVP
+32 KAVAEKVAIKSVEVPDDVKLAIANN
-47 AEVSEGIL
+47 EV
-55 SEEMTVVT
+55 TVVT
-63 SDNKEEV
+63 ATDKEAL

-75 EALKSEELAN
+75 ESLTSEELSN

-91 NSEIVES
+91 TSKITES

-131 SMTFSKTPGQV
+131 SMTFSKTPGKV
-142 TGLAEGVDLSIPV
+142 TGISNEVDLSIPI
-155 IFIDMKT
+155 IFFDMKT
-162 AVAGSQTKPTITL
+162 VTSASQTKPTITQ

-187 DLSKMEGLE
+187 DLSKVEGLE

-202 VKAGVAVNSSY
+202 VKAGAAVNSSY
-213 VVNTISDYSNINPG
+213 VVNTIIDYSNINSDI
-227 LLDQENFDP
+227 L
-236 EDLESMMNA
+236 
-245 IKYSG
+245 YTG

-283 VNDISKLLSLGE
+283 VNDISKLLPLGE
-295 DIKEPTELVNAIS
+295 YTEKPTELVNTIS
-308 EYVTVQFDIKVYDF
+308 EYVTIQFDIKAYDF

-330 ISTKDFNEVT
+330 ISTDDFAKVT
-340 DFIDLEVL
+340 DFIDLEAL
-348 LENIPTQEEI
+348 LVSVPNQGF